1 MVCGVGEKLGFSNQS
16 TISSFGKRAMKSDQ
30 LVPTLLELTD
40 TAAFCEVRVIHL
52 EENDLFGL

>member
-30 LVPTLLELTD
+30 LVPTLLE
-40 TAAFCEVRVIHL
+40 VRVIHL